1 MATKIEIT
9 EDIPP
14 PVRKRYLAESGQGVP
29 RHGEHAGRG
38 VSGGRAVHAQRQEEA
53 VSGH

>member
-9 EDIPP
+9 EDI
-14 PVRKRYLAESGQGVP
+14 RRQYGNAISESGQGVP